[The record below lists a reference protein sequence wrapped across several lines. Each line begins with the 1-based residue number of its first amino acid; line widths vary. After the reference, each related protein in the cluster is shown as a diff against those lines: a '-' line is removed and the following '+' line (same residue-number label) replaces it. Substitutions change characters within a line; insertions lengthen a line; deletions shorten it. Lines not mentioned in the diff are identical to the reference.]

1 LSYSTFEFSDLNL
14 SASKLIGNSNIKVTF
29 KVKNT
34 SDIEGAEVAQLYIED
49 IESSVIRP
57 IKELKGFKK
66 ITLKSGETIQIEME
80 LTPRDLS
87 FYDVESKT
95 WKAEAGAFNILV
107 GNSSDNILL
116 KTNLSYSEN

>member
-1 LSYSTFEFSDLNL
+1 MPNLDEFLSKSSNGDYLVTIAIGDAYFE
-14 SASKLIGNSNIKVTF
+14 KW
-29 KVKNT
+29 
-34 SDIEGAEVAQLYIED
+34 
-49 IESSVIRP
+49 
-57 IKELKGFKK
+57 KELKGFKK